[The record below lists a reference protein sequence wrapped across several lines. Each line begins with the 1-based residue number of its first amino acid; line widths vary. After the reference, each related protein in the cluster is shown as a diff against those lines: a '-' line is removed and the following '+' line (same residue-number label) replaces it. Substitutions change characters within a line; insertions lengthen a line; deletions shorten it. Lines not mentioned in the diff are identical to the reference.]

1 MTFPGIR
8 LAGEVRC
15 ERHPGEA
22 LSLVL
27 QGTEAAAQRLT
38 PVEIAFTAPQLPTL
52 PSLLRNALI
61 EERALPGGGEGQG
74 ALRRFVVVAE
84 RGRRFEIQAR
94 SVHVHRDAR
103 TPFFA
108 AVPPARAPFARRIF
122 FRLITAVVATRPG
135 CGLLRRLR
143 RR

>member
-27 QGTEAAAQRLT
+27 QGTEAAAQGAT
-38 PVEIAFTAPQLPTL
+38 PIEIAFTAPQLPEL
-52 PSLLRNALI
+52 PSSVRNALI
-61 EERALPGGGEGQG
+61 EERALPGGGEGRG
-74 ALRRFVVVAE
+74 VLRRFVVVAE
-84 RGRRFEIQAR
+84 RDLCFGIQAR

-108 AVPPARAPFARRIF
+108 AVPPARAPLARRIF
-122 FRLITAVVATRPG
+122 FRLITTVVATRPG
-135 CGLLRRLR
+135 RGLLRRLR
-143 RR
+143 NR